1 MPSGDSKP
9 IKVPVAK
16 NMLDSHLNGSLFEK
30 GKSML
35 TIIIAEAEVCFFD
48 NANRQAKGC
57 VKDISTKWLREL
69 CLIEDVEIKKITS
82 CFIIDVCGV
91 AYCFFFQGMR
101 LSM

>member
-35 TIIIAEAEVCFFD
+35 TIIIAEAEVCFCD
-48 NANRQAKGC
+48 NANRKAKC
-57 VKDISTKWLREL
+57 
-69 CLIEDVEIKKITS
+69 KIHQHQMTQRVV
-82 CFIIDVCGV
+82 FNRGR
-91 AYCFFFQGMR
+91 GN
-101 LSM
+101 